1 MQTPTTPWLTN
12 RIRRQSFFFLILLF
26 INESI
31 KGELQIKPI
40 SEFWYDES
48 LKTKA
53 EESTR
58 FVYTEYK
65 DEVFETR
72 LVDEKF
78 ADSTQI
84 DFDYLFYYSDMLF
97 FFLEAVRN
105 KVQKQNCKA
114 FVGKSTWFVW

>member
-1 MQTPTTPWLTN
+1 
-12 RIRRQSFFFLILLF
+12 LLF

-114 FVGKSTWFVW
+114 FVGKST

>member
-1 MQTPTTPWLTN
+1 M
-12 RIRRQSFFFLILLF
+12 F

-58 FVYTEYK
+58 LVYTEYK
-65 DEVFETR
+65 NEVFETR

-78 ADSTQI
+78 ADSTHI
-84 DFDYLFYYSDMLF
+84 DFVYLFYFIYSDMLF
-97 FFLEAVRN
+97 FFWRPSGTRSRSKTAKRLLASRHDLSDRN
-105 KVQKQNCKA
+105 VCFRANITFFA
-114 FVGKSTWFVW
+114 SE